1 MNVLESLNMVSRLA
15 KNRYTWHGRA
25 QLART
30 LALLQREGEKHHYSQ
45 QIQQIRQRHAE
56 DVLEMEGEE
65 KENEDPDGEILQRES
80 NFSEASIDAKGGQ
93 CEAQS
98 FSLRGQSTCALYILT
113 FYLKCCRGFR
123 LLFKSL
129 SVLLWLKVCEACMGV

>member
-1 MNVLESLNMVSRLA
+1 MVSRLA

-30 LALLQREGEKHHYSQ
+30 LALLQKEGEKHHYSQ

-65 KENEDPDGEILQRES
+65 KENEDTDGELAHREP
-80 NFSEASIDAKGGQ
+80 NFNETSVDAKGSQ
-93 CEAQS
+93 C
-98 FSLRGQSTCALYILT
+98 GT
-113 FYLKCCRGFR
+113 
-123 LLFKSL
+123 
-129 SVLLWLKVCEACMGV
+129 